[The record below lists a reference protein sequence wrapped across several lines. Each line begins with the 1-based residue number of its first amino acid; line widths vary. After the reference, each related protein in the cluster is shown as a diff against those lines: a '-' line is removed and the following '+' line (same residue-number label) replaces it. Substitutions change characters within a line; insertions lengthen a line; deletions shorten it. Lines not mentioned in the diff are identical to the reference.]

1 MNMSKEKIIAP
12 ILLQNRVAE
21 ASRVGNLQ
29 ERLVVASHGWQSKG
43 TDGSTGV
50 SCLVSSCLFRALSL
64 TIYLPIHPGIDLY
77 IFLSSYL
84 SF

>member
-50 SCLVSSCLFRALSL
+50 SCLVTFKLS
-64 TIYLPIHPGIDLY
+64 
-77 IFLSSYL
+77 IFLAI
-84 SF
+84 